1 MVSDNKFV
9 GPKTKKQKGD
19 EYMKKFN
26 AFLRGDRGGMTR
38 NELKYFETETA
49 TAKAKK
55 ANKWADDTGA
65 AAQRANSYAQRSASP
80 AQTAERANEHART
93 TRRAPKG
100 MPDPFAKNGKRTG
113 SESLFQP
120 KEDVGS
126 WLGKIKAVN
135 IKPSKKK
142 KDSGSFAGRKDR

>member
-1 MVSDNKFV
+1 MATDNKFV

-26 AFLRGDRGGMTR
+26 AYLRGDKGTMTR

-93 TRRAPKG
+93 TRRAS
-100 MPDPFAKNGKRTG
+100 TG

-120 KEDVGS
+120 KEDVDS

-135 IKPSKKK
+135 ISKPGKPKK